1 MREKERGEREDGGRE
16 DGEREDRER
25 EEAKIVNE
33 FSFCS
38 DRLGELEKEKN
49 LLSERLIQQQKQ
61 TMAMEMDMLRKR

>member
-1 MREKERGEREDGGRE
+1 MREQERGEREDGEREDGGRE
-16 DGEREDRER
+16 
-25 EEAKIVNE
+25 EAKIVNG

>member
-16 DGEREDRER
+16 DEEREDRER